1 MRMRNCLIKSA
12 GLLMILLVNLT
23 ITANAQQRPEP
34 VNSPEIMD
42 DHSVLFR
49 LRAPEADSVQ
59 LTGTMNAD
67 FAGLKMIK
75 NEEGIFEI
83 KVGPLDPDMYVYTFI
98 VDGVRTIDPA
108 NNIVVRDGSYIESRL
123 MIPGE
128 LTDLY
133 DVKDV
138 PHGRVNA
145 VWYPAESLGMTR
157 RCMVYTPPGYEHS
170 SGSYPV
176 LYLLHGGGGDEEAW
190 ISRGRANYVLDNLI
204 AQGKAKP
211 MIIVIPNGNASA
223 TSAPGETPLA
233 LRLQQNN
240 RAMGSPG
247 AMTDEKIPVSLV
259 NDLIPFIEENYRVIA
274 DREHRALSGLSMGG
288 YQTQKTSNLF
298 PDEFDYLGV
307 MSMGLYSMFGN
318 YDKEEHMAQLEALKK
333 AGPKLYWIG
342 CGKADFLHQSVVDL
356 LKFYDEIGFEYTYRE
371 SEGGH
376 SWNNWRLYLTEFAPM
391 LF

>member
-1 MRMRNCLIKSA
+1 MKNCPTKSA
-12 GLLMILLVNLT
+12 GLLFALLIGLPD
-23 ITANAQQRPEP
+23 TADAQQRPQP
-34 VNSPEIMD
+34 VNSPEILD
-42 DHSVLFR
+42 DNSVIFR
-49 LRAPEADSVQ
+49 LRAPEADTVK
-59 LTGTMNAD
+59 LGGTMNAD
-67 FAGLKMIK
+67 YAELNMTK
-75 NEEGIFEI
+75 NEEGIFEM
-83 KVGPLDPDMYVYTFI
+83 KVGPLKPDMYVYTFI
-98 VDGVRTIDPA
+98 VDGVKTIDPA

-133 DVKDV
+133 DVKEV
-138 PHGRVNA
+138 PHGYVSA

-157 RCMVYTPPGYEHS
+157 RCMIYTPPGYDHS

-190 ISRGRANYVLDNLI
+190 ISRGRANYILDNLI

-233 LRLQQNN
+233 LRLQQNSG
-240 RAMGSPG
+240 AMRSPG
-247 AMTDEKIPVSLV
+247 AMTDDKISESLV
-259 NDLIPFIEENYRVIA
+259 KDLVPFIEANFRVKA
-274 DREHRALSGLSMGG
+274 GREYRALAGLSMGG
-288 YQTQKTSNLF
+288 YQTLKTSNLF
-298 PDEFDYLGV
+298 PEEFDYLGV

-318 YDKEEHMAQLEALKK
+318 YNKEEHMAQLEALKR
-333 AGPKLYWIG
+333 ADPKLYWIA

-356 LKFYDEIGFEYTYRE
+356 LKLYDETGFEYTYRE

-376 SWNNWRLYLTEFAPM
+376 SWNNWRLYLSEFAPM

>member
-1 MRMRNCLIKSA
+1 MKMKNCVTKSV
-12 GLLMILLVNLT
+12 GLLFVLLINLPF
-23 ITANAQQRPEP
+23 TANAQRRQEP
-34 VNSPEIMD
+34 INSLQIMD
-42 DHSVLFR
+42 DHSVIFR
-49 LRAPEADSVQ
+49 LRAPEADSAK

-67 FAGLKMIK
+67 FAQLEMTK

-83 KVGPLDPDMYVYTFI
+83 KVGPLEPDMYVYTFI
-98 VDGVRTIDPA
+98 VDGVKTIDPA

-138 PHGRVNA
+138 PHGKVAA

-157 RCMVYTPPGYEHS
+157 RCLVYTPPGYEHS
-170 SGSYPV
+170 SESYPV
-176 LYLLHGGGGDEEAW
+176 LYLLHGGGGDEEGW
-190 ISRGRANYVLDNLI
+190 ISRGRANYILDNLM

-233 LRLQQNN
+233 LRLQQEKG
-240 RAMGSPG
+240 AMGSPG
-247 AMTDEKIPVSLV
+247 TMTAEKIPVSLV
-259 NDLIPFIEENYRVIA
+259 NDLIPFIEANYRAIA
-274 DREHRALSGLSMGG
+274 DREHRALAGLSMGG
-288 YQTQKTSNLF
+288 YQTQLTSNLF

-318 YDKEEHMAQLEALKK
+318 YDKEEHLAQLEALKN

>member
-1 MRMRNCLIKSA
+1 
-12 GLLMILLVNLT
+12 
-23 ITANAQQRPEP
+23 
-34 VNSPEIMD
+34 MD
-42 DHSVLFR
+42 DHSVIFR
-49 LRAPEADSVQ
+49 LRAPGADSVK

-67 FAGLKMIK
+67 YSQLEMTS
-75 NEEGIFEI
+75 NEEGIYEI
-83 KVGPLDPDMYVYTFI
+83 KVGPLEPDMYVYTFI
-98 VDGVRTIDPA
+98 VDGVKTIDPA

-138 PHGRVNA
+138 PHGKVST

-157 RCMVYTPPGYEHS
+157 RCLVYTPPGYDHS

-176 LYLLHGGGGDEEAW
+176 LYLLHGGGGDEEGW
-190 ISRGRANYVLDNLI
+190 ISRGRANYILDNLT
-204 AQGKAKP
+204 AQGKTQP

-233 LRLQQNN
+233 LRLQQE
-240 RAMGSPG
+240 RGAIGSPG
-247 AMTDEKIPVSLV
+247 AMTADKIPVSLV
-259 NDLIPFIEENYRVIA
+259 SDLVPFIEANYRAIA
-274 DREHRALSGLSMGG
+274 DREHRALAGLSMGG
-288 YQTQKTSNLF
+288 YQTQKTSNLY
-298 PDEFDYLGV
+298 PEEFDYLGV

-318 YDKEEHMAQLEALKK
+318 YNKEVHLAQLGGLKK
-333 AGPKLYWIG
+333 ADPKLYWIG
-342 CGKADFLHQSVVDL
+342 CGKEDFLHKSVIDL
-356 LKFYDEIGFEYTYRE
+356 LKFYDEIGLEYIYRE

-376 SWNNWRLYLTEFAPM
+376 SWNNWRLYLTEFVPM

>member
-1 MRMRNCLIKSA
+1 MKNCLTSCVV
-12 GLLMILLVNLT
+12 LLIVLLINLPF
-23 ITANAQQRPEP
+23 TAEAQQRQQA
-34 VNSPEIMD
+34 VNSPEILD
-42 DHSVLFR
+42 DHSVIFR
-49 LRAPEADSVQ
+49 LRAPEADSVK
-59 LTGTMNAD
+59 LGGTMNSDYAELD
-67 FAGLKMIK
+67 MSK
-75 NEEGIFEI
+75 NDEGIFEI
-83 KVGPLDPDMYVYTFI
+83 KIEPLSPDMYVYTFV
-98 VDGVRTIDPA
+98 VDGVKTIDPA

-138 PHGRVNA
+138 PHGRVSA

-157 RCMVYTPPGYEHS
+157 RCLVYTPPGYDHS
-170 SGSYPV
+170 SESYPV

-204 AQGKAKP
+204 ARGKSKP
-211 MIIVIPNGNASA
+211 MIVVIPNGNASA

-233 LRLQQNN
+233 LRLQQN
-240 RAMGSPG
+240 RGAMGSPG
-247 AMTDEKIPVSLV
+247 AMTAEKIPESLV
-259 NDLIPFIEENYRVIA
+259 KDLIPFIEANYRVKA
-274 DREHRALSGLSMGG
+274 NRENRALAGLSMGG
-288 YQTQKTSNLF
+288 YQTQKTSNLY
-298 PDEFDYLGV
+298 PEEFDYLGV

-318 YDKEEHMAQLEALKK
+318 YDKDEHLAQLEALKK
-333 AGPKLYWIG
+333 TDPKLYWIA
-342 CGKADFLHQSVVDL
+342 CGKADFLHGSVEDL

-376 SWNNWRLYLTEFAPM
+376 SWNNWRLYLSEFAPM